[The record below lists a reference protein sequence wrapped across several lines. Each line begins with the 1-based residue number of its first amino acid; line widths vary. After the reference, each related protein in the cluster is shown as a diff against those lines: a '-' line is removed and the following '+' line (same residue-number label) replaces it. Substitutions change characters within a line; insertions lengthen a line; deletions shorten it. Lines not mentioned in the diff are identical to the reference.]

1 MIEETQGLVE
11 TEGPTWSNT
20 GRFKTFEEADGKR
33 RELTAD
39 EQLQVKV
46 KRMRKN
52 DDFVVKTRVDP
63 SVGEAEELR
72 LQREEKK
79 RRKAKLNKK
88 RRKK

>member
-1 MIEETQGLVE
+1 MIEETQERV
-11 TEGPTWSNT
+11 EGPTWSNA
-20 GRFKTFEEADGKR
+20 GRFKTFEEADEER
-33 RELTAD
+33 RGLTAN
-39 EQLQVKV
+39 EGLQVKV
-46 KRMRKN
+46 KWMPKN